1 MVCVTQPLE
10 VRQSTSSFGL
20 YAYGEGI
27 SGLPVYYKDGTA
39 QVVDSSKVDTSALT
53 QVYFTASDS
62 SSSTWVAHPGSSDTT
77 AVASSAPFTTNLI
90 YLAQGLTANPVR
102 FTGTSESAQSGK
114 LTDVWPLYGN
124 YVLVRV
130 SGANFYAKS
139 TGTDGLYSLLWST
152 SAEAMS
158 DTISLTLRT
167 IEPATQSVLS

>member
-1 MVCVTQPLE
+1 MPLLSILCLFLASAMVCVTQPLE

-27 SGLPVYYKDGTA
+27 SGLPVYYKD
-39 QVVDSSKVDTSALT
+39 V
-53 QVYFTASDS
+53 TASDS

-114 LTDVWPLYGN
+114 LTDVWSLYGN